1 MMDEARQALA
11 LAIGWLVKMLLK
23 GVESKKMAFE
33 ALRDHSTF
41 QISRIWKD

>member
-1 MMDEARQALA
+1 MDAARQTLA

-23 GVESKKMAFE
+23 GMESKEMALE
-33 ALRDHSTF
+33 TLRDHPTF